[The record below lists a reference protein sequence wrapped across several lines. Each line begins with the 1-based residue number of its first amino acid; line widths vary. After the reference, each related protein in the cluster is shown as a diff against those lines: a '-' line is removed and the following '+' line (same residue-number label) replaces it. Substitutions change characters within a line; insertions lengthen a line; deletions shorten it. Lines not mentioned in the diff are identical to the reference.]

1 MIPNDI
7 KFSLHVLLV
16 EHGKCCKRCAKNGQ
30 PRRTPIGECP
40 LFGRGRERAAEA
52 AAAGGGEAAAGGGGE
67 CKKEDH
73 YGSAKK
79 VTTAAKA
86 KKAKKATKV
95 DGVKME
101 VSVPTTT
108 VKVKV
113 EAAATVKEEAGEGG
127 GSSLAPARSPTT
139 TGRRASGKR
148 VRVKQEEPCA

>member
-40 LFGRGRERAAEA
+40 LFGRGRGRAAEA
-52 AAAGGGEAAAGGGGE
+52 AAAAGGARE

-86 KKAKKATKV
+86 KKAKKV

-101 VSVPTTT
+101 ASVPTTT